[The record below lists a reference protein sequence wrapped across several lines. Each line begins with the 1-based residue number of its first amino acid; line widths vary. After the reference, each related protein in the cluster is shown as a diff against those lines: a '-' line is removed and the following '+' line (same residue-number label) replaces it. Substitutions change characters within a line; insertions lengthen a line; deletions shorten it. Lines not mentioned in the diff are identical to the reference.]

1 MNRLTA
7 WLIKLILAI
16 VTIWFFFRV
25 IRFMF
30 FWVEPLVVGFLAG
43 FLVATLLFLD
53 LSVFSRR

>member
-1 MNRLTA
+1 MSRLTA

-16 VTIWFFFRV
+16 MVIWFFFRV
-25 IRFMF
+25 IRFVF